1 MAKPMDVSEVKHIEV
16 SMHSEFNTY
25 DCAAGA
31 QEAWTILSMLA
42 PKESKAEERAAID
55 VTLALDVS
63 GSMSGTKLSLAK
75 STVQFLINNMES
87 RDRLG
92 LVTYDSNVYVLFPT
106 DFMTP
111 ENKTTA
117 LGIAANINSGSSTNL
132 CGGMLQAMELLRGS
146 RSKISSVLMMTDGLA
161 NQGISSTPAILEA
174 VTAKR
179 ASMQEMFSIYT
190 FGFGSDHN
198 AALLRSLSEL
208 GQGMYYYIDEPTR
221 IPESIADCFGGL
233 VSVVAQNLSVQL
245 TAHNGAAIR
254 FVHSS
259 IPAVISADGQTAMFR
274 LSDLQAEESRDVPV
288 VLALPATAAASL
300 APALSCRVQYQ
311 NLLTGE
317 LTTVD
322 GALTITTGPV
332 AGRGEPLSAVVK
344 HRRRVQ
350 CVAAIAQAKQLAD
363 SRDFASAD
371 RVIAAH
377 LEGLTG
383 AADSF
388 TAELRAN
395 LMQCRVT
402 VQDRSSYAREG
413 EQVLSSI
420 GQSHQ
425 QQRSNCSAPSRTAY
439 ATSTKRFWQSQSPQ
453 SSQVQVQPQPQPQTM
468 AQQLP
473 PQYGQQPPMYF
484 PQYFPHASQV
494 LPPQQ
499 QPPAY
504 WQPRSAQPSQL
515 PAQLQPTPPPVY
527 MQTQV
532 PQQVPQQA
540 PQQQVPQ

>member
-1 MAKPMDVSEVKHIEV
+1 
-16 SMHSEFNTY
+16 
-25 DCAAGA
+25 
-31 QEAWTILSMLA
+31 
-42 PKESKAEERAAID
+42 
-55 VTLALDVS
+55 
-63 GSMSGTKLSLAK
+63 
-75 STVQFLINNMES
+75 
-87 RDRLG
+87 

-106 DFMTP
+106 AFMTP

-117 LGIAANINSGSSTNL
+117 LHIAASINSGSSTNL
-132 CGGMLQAMELLRGS
+132 CGGMLQAMDLLRGS
-146 RSKISSVLMMTDGLA
+146 SSKIASVLMMTDGLA

-179 ASMQEMFSIYT
+179 ASMQETFSIYT
-190 FGFGSDHN
+190 FGFGADHN

-208 GQGMYYYIDEPTR
+208 GSGMYYYIDEPTR

-311 NLLTGE
+311 NVLTGE
-317 LTTVD
+317 LTTAD

-332 AGRGEPLSAVVK
+332 AGRGEPLFSVVK

-425 QQRSNCSAPSRTAY
+425 HQRSNCSAPSRTAY
-439 ATSTKRFWQSQSPQ
+439 ATSSKRYWQSQSP
-453 SSQVQVQPQPQPQTM
+453 QVQVQPQPQPQPQPQSM
-468 AQQLP
+468 AQQWP
-473 PQYGQQPPMYF
+473 PQYGQQSTSFPFQQQPPMYF
-484 PQYFPHASQV
+484 PAQACQV
-494 LPPQQ
+494 LPPRAQQLPPASWQTQPAQPAQ
-499 QPPAY
+499 QPPA
-504 WQPRSAQPSQL
+504 QL
-515 PAQLQPTPPPVY
+515 PTQLPTPPPVY
-527 MQTQV
+527 MS
-532 PQQVPQQA
+532 QA